1 MKIAIVGATGFVGKR
16 LVRRIL
22 DEGRDTVL
30 AFSRDAA
37 RARAQLP
44 QEVEVVAWD
53 PHVGPP
59 PPGVFDG
66 IGAVIN
72 LAGENVAQRWS
83 PAVKQ
88 RIRESRTVT
97 TRNLVAGIL
106 GARERPRVLVSG
118 SAVGW
123 YGARGDE
130 ALDETAGAGD
140 GFLPGLCRDWEAEA
154 TKASEGG
161 VRTVLARIGIV
172 LGPRGGAL
180 ARMIP
185 FFKVFLGGPL
195 GEGRQWMSWIHIDDA
210 AGILLWAARNEG
222 LSGPV
227 NVAAPEPVTNADFAR
242 ALGRALG
249 RPSAMPTPAPAL
261 RLLLG
266 EFAEF
271 LLTGQRVLPRKA
283 EAAGYRFRFSLV
295 EPALRDVL
303 AQ

>member
-1 MKIAIVGATGFVGKR
+1 
-16 LVRRIL
+16 
-22 DEGRDTVL
+22 
-30 AFSRDAA
+30 
-37 RARAQLP
+37 
-44 QEVEVVAWD
+44 
-53 PHVGPP
+53 
-59 PPGVFDG
+59 
-66 IGAVIN
+66 
-72 LAGENVAQRWS
+72 
-83 PAVKQ
+83 
-88 RIRESRTVT
+88 
-97 TRNLVAGIL
+97 
-106 GARERPRVLVSG
+106 
-118 SAVGW
+118 
-123 YGARGDE
+123 
-130 ALDETAGAGD
+130 
-140 GFLPGLCRDWEAEA
+140 
-154 TKASEGG
+154 
-161 VRTVLARIGIV
+161 
-172 LGPRGGAL
+172 
-180 ARMIP
+180 MIP